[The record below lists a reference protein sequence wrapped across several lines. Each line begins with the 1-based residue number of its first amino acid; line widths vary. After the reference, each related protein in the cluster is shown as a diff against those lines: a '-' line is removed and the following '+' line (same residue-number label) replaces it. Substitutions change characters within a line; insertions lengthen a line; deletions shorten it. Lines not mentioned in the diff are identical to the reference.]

1 MIKVLIVDDE
11 PLVRI
16 GMNSIIAW
24 QEHGYVIV
32 GEAGNGEQGLKLI
45 DQLTPDLVLV
55 DIMMPQ
61 MDGIE
66 MIDQAKKNGF
76 QGKFI
81 ILSCVTELAYLQQA
95 IRLGVSRYILKSAV
109 KPKEILATIEEV
121 AAELKK
127 DQVHG
132 IEFGSSY
139 MVLDEDLVIQEFL
152 NLVLKGVIKEPQT
165 IAEKLLSF
173 GFDASHPVYLQVY
186 SALEGD
192 KNGGELL
199 YKISTVCK
207 SILEDL
213 PKGISFVSYDNY
225 LVVILQTDNKNQ
237 AEDLSFRLLATAK
250 QYFDTKLSVSRAE
263 VNLHNWNLYECY
275 TEQRHEIEKK
285 FFDSAGV
292 KQNHSLIPSTEYA
305 SYDKLSSTLGIIK
318 NMMVQSNVVSENE
331 AKKVF
336 ARAIEYVVLMYE
348 LNLKDVLPQ
357 PAKDTV
363 LAVFSSCATFDEVHA
378 ITLEILKKC
387 YQLADQ
393 KGYCEYNDELTDR
406 MVQYIHNHCNSRI
419 SAKDVA
425 NHVHFSIDYT
435 CKYFKKKTQTNLTDY
450 ILKLKVYKSQ
460 QDLLDGMSV
469 TAVAEK
475 YGFSSDGHFVKT
487 FKRYESITPGAF
499 VKLHTIV

>member
-32 GEAGNGEQGLKLI
+32 GEAGNGEQGLELI

-66 MIDQAKKNGF
+66 MIDKAKKNGF

-109 KPKEILATIEEV
+109 KPQDILATIEEV

-127 DQVHG
+127 DQAHG
-132 IEFGSSY
+132 RDIGSSY
-139 MVLDEDLVIQEFL
+139 VVLDKDLVLHEFL
-152 NLVLKGVIKEPQT
+152 NLVFIGVIKEPHI
-165 IAEKLLSF
+165 IAEKMLSF
-173 GFDASHPVYLQVY
+173 GFDATIPVYLQVY
-186 SALEGD
+186 SAHEGG
-192 KNGGELL
+192 KSGGELL
-199 YKISTVCK
+199 YKISTICK
-207 SILEDL
+207 SMIEEL
-213 PKGISFVSYDNY
+213 PKGICFVSHDDY
-225 LVVILQTDNKNQ
+225 LVVILQTGNGIQ
-237 AEDLSFRLLATAK
+237 AEEFSFRLLASAK
-250 QYFDTKLSVSRAE
+250 QYFDTKLSVSRTE
-263 VNLHNWNLYECY
+263 VDLHNWNLYECY
-275 TEQRHEIEKK
+275 AEQRHEIEKK

-292 KQNHSLIPSTEYA
+292 KQDRPLIPSTEFA
-305 SYDKLSSTLGIIK
+305 SYEKLSSTLGIIK
-318 NMMVQSNVVSENE
+318 NMMVQSSVVSENE

-336 ARAIEYVVLMYE
+336 AGAIEYVVLMYE
-348 LNLKDVLPQ
+348 LSLSEVLPQ
-357 PAKDTV
+357 PPKETV
-363 LAVFSSCATFDEVHA
+363 LAVFSRCATFDEVHA
-378 ITLEILKKC
+378 IALEILKKC
-387 YQLADQ
+387 YQLAEQ

-419 SAKDVA
+419 STKDVA

-469 TAVAEK
+469 TAVADK

-499 VKLHTIV
+499 VRLHTIV